1 MIKLHRDCED
11 LPLREY
17 ETGDVIIEEGGRSGA
32 LLFLKEGTVK
42 LRRGGID
49 LAEISEPGA
58 VFGEVSV
65 LLDRP
70 SLVRVEAVG
79 PAVFYVADDVEGFLL
94 AHPEVNL
101 FITRWVARK
110 VDAMSCYLVD
120 LKEQYGDA
128 EGHLGMVHE
137 ILDALMHSKH

>member
-17 ETGDVIIEEGGRSGA
+17 EAGDVIIEEGGRSGA
-32 LLFLKEGTVK
+32 LFFLKEGTV
-42 LRRGGID
+42 RFSRGGTP
-49 LAEISEPGA
+49 LADISDAGTLL
-58 VFGEVSV
+58 GEVSV

-70 SLVRVEAVG
+70 AIIRVEGVG
-79 PAVFYVADDVEGFLL
+79 SVVFHVAEDAEAFLL

-101 FITRWVARK
+101 LITRWVARK

-120 LKEQYGDA
+120 LKEQYGDEA
-128 EGHLGMVHE
+128 GHFGMVHE
-137 ILDALMHSKH
+137 ILDALLHSKQ